1 MIGSLRR
8 FCTDSENSK
17 EILKLGNQCGN
28 NTPYISTKLQLQDKK
43 VVLKG
48 ISIPKVNYL
57 PRNEH
62 KNRKEGMAGSGSLEH

>member
-8 FCTDSENSK
+8 FCTEISK
-17 EILKLGNQCGN
+17 EKLKLGNQCGN
-28 NTPYISTKLQLQDKK
+28 NTPYISTILQLQDKK

-48 ISIPKVNYL
+48 IFIRKVNYL

-62 KNRKEGMAGSGSLEH
+62 KIRKEGMEVGA